1 MVAEV
6 LSYTHSKIPKIVLI
20 KFQRSLPTAERMTTL
35 IPTQTYHPIYCSNL
49 FNKYLLGTNRDTSQ
63 VALVL
68 KNQTASAGGIR
79 VSGSI
84 PRLGRSPGEGNAN
97 PHQYSCLENPLDR

>member
-1 MVAEV
+1 MAAEV

-20 KFQRSLPTAERMTTL
+20 KFQRSLPTAEIMTTL
-35 IPTQTYHPIYCSNL
+35 IPTQTYHPIYCSNS

-63 VALVL
+63 IALVI
-68 KNQTASAGGIR
+68 KNQTANAEGIR

-84 PRLGRSPGEGNAN
+84 PGSGRSPGEGNAN
-97 PHQYSCLENPLDR
+97 PLQYSCLVNPMDR